1 MSEKEA
7 RAFLSRLTHEERVL
21 IYQLIQTIVAQRDTK
36 SQKFS
41 SAS

>member
-7 RAFLSRLTHEERVL
+7 RAFLSRLTREERVL
-21 IYQLIQTIVAQRDTK
+21 IYQLIQTIVAQRDPQP
-36 SQKFS
+36 QKIS